1 MKLFIGSLI
10 TFGFLFIGISYVG
23 YYGFLDDLI
32 NKLNT
37 YYGVEEAIAATKN
50 NTIIF
55 DSKRMNSDEFW
66 NAMIYFMTRVA
77 CISFFFMGLSFLTSA
92 VHSYRVS
99 LLIWD
104 FFWHVFVHNWRHAIL
119 GNFGPSLH
127 DFYYW
132 GNCAVVT
139 KFLTHSSLS
148 AWRHL

>member
-55 DSKRMNSDEFW
+55 DSKRVNSDEFC
-66 NAMIYFMTRVA
+66 NAMIYIMTRVA

-99 LLIWD
+99 
-104 FFWHVFVHNWRHAIL
+104 
-119 GNFGPSLH
+119 
-127 DFYYW
+127 
-132 GNCAVVT
+132 
-139 KFLTHSSLS
+139 
-148 AWRHL
+148 